1 MNLSSD
7 QAAVPLQAWLRI
19 QREAPPLNERAAA
32 LRRAVLGCPQV
43 RQAWYLTWQPASRT
57 YAQDDDGPRLPPGQG
72 DPLAASD
79 QELFE
84 ALTTQPCLSLE
95 TLRQMPC
102 WLAGRLRRAAI
113 HHGQALV
120 LNLEEGGAGLLLLQV
135 DEDAGLE
142 WLPWLREL
150 LAQLVGLAGGMSRS
164 APLLSADPQ
173 PALLLDARARP
184 LEFNQ
189 ALQELLGERPL
200 ARVGELLPV
209 NHLPLVR
216 ACLQQ
221 SRAIEAV
228 EAQDGERILIW
239 SFIPDV
245 AERRVLARCREA
257 TQEIR
262 EQREAARAR
271 RLYRLI
277 TENTTDLISRH
288 TPDGVF
294 LDATPASWTLLGY
307 WPEELRGMAVD
318 GLLHPQDQLQQAKQ
332 AREALEQ
339 DGYHTMTYR
348 IRHRD
353 GHYLWFE
360 TASRAIRETYTGAVV
375 EVVSVSR
382 DITARIQAEDNK
394 RRLEDE
400 LAHTTRL
407 ITLGELA
414 SGIAHEINQPLA
426 AVVNYASASQRYLQ
440 GVGGDQAAVDKV
452 AQGLARITEHANH
465 ASAVIKRL
473 RAFLRKGQRRMQA
486 LNLAEVAREAV
497 RLCNW
502 EASTAQVAVSDALP
516 DNLPPVFADRV
527 LLEQVLLNLLRNAIE
542 ANRDQHPGSASQI
555 RLQAQERD
563 GSLMIRVIDQGP
575 GVSEE
580 QLGKL
585 FTPFYTSKADG
596 LGLGLS
602 MSRSIVEGFGGSLE
616 ALPAEGGG
624 LCLECRLPLG
634 RED

>member
-1 MNLSSD
+1 MKNDAHLS
-7 QAAVPLQAWLRI
+7 AVPLQSWLRI
-19 QREAPPLNERAAA
+19 QREAPPLGARAEA
-32 LRRAVLGCPQV
+32 LRQALLGCPQV
-43 RQAWYLTWQPASRT
+43 RQAWYLAWQPASRT
-57 YAQDDDGPRLPPGQG
+57 YAQEDDGPRLPPGMG
-72 DPLAASD
+72 DPLEASD
-79 QELFE
+79 E
-84 ALTTQPCLSLE
+84 ALFAAFGEQASL
-95 TLRQMPC
+95 TFDALRRLPC
-102 WLAGRLRRAAI
+102 WLAGRLRRAAL
-113 HHGQALV
+113 HHGQALALQLQPGQPGV
-120 LNLEEGGAGLLLLQV
+120 LLLQV
-135 DEDAGLE
+135 DDAAGLE

-150 LAQLVGLAGGMSRS
+150 LVQMVELASGLARS

-173 PALLLDARARP
+173 PALLLDAEARL
-184 LEFNQ
+184 LESNA
-189 ALQELLGERPL
+189 ALQGLLGERAL
-200 ARVGELLPV
+200 TQVSELLPV

-216 ACLQQ
+216 ACLEQ
-221 SRAIEAV
+221 SRAVESV

-307 WPEELRGMAVD
+307 WSEELRGMAVD
-318 GLLHPQDQLQQAKQ
+318 SLLHPQDQAQQAKQ

-339 DGYHTMTYR
+339 DGYHTMSYR

-382 DITARIQAEDNK
+382 DITARIQAEENK

-440 GVGGDQAAVDKV
+440 GIGGDQAGVDKV
-452 AQGLARITEHANH
+452 GQGLARITEHANH

-502 EASTAQVAVSDALP
+502 EAGAAQVAVSDALP

-555 RLQAQERD
+555 RLQAQERE

-602 MSRSIVEGFGGSLE
+602 MSRSIVEGFGGSLD